1 MTGLVPESL
10 GVFIGVTGMLFGG
23 AAFLMGQAIGETWRP
38 WWQNLPYG
46 ILLTAGCRFLTYA
59 LFGANLLSVSGYLA
73 SLAVLLAVAL
83 LAWRLALARRMV
95 SQYPWLYERDG
106 PFGWRGKGAGPG

>member
-1 MTGLVPESL
+1 MELFPESL
-10 GVFIGVTGMLFGG
+10 GVFVGVTVILFGG

-59 LFGANLLSVSGYLA
+59 LFGANLLSVSGYLT
-73 SLAVLLAVAL
+73 SLAVLLALAL
-83 LAWRLALARRMV
+83 LAWRLARARKMV

-106 PFGWRGKGAGPG
+106 PLGWRDKGRSPG